1 MAHGICLRIA
11 QYISAMHGANS
22 IYTCF
27 AISITDKIGRGEFGD
42 VSKGCWKWGDYSMEV
57 AVKSLCGEQTHENRV
72 KLLQE
77 AAITSQFRHP
87 NVIKLYGVV
96 SGNNQVRHLMQF
108 KP

>member
-1 MAHGICLRIA
+1 
-11 QYISAMHGANS
+11 
-22 IYTCF
+22 
-27 AISITDKIGRGEFGD
+27 
-42 VSKGCWKWGDYSMEV
+42 MEV